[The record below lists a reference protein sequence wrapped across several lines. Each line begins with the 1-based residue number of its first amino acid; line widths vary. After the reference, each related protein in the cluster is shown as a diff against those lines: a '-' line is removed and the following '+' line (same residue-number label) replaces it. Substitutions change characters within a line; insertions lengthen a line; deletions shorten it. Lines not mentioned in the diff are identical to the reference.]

1 MGSDRQSISL
11 HENGK
16 KHIEAVENDL
26 ARRRD
31 EKARREKD
39 RKDLESV
46 FAKVNAAAGCGVA
59 AAPAAAAAP
68 SFGSTKPWDY
78 PPPPLTVFFRRGLAL
93 PRKAVFRHRR
103 SSR

>member
-46 FAKVNAAAGCGVA
+46 FANVNAAVGCG
-59 AAPAAAAAP
+59 AAAAAVP
-68 SFGSTKPWDY
+68 LFCSAKPWDY
-78 PPPPLTVFFRRGLAL
+78 PPPPTVLIR
-93 PRKAVFRHRR
+93 
-103 SSR
+103 